1 MAPCCVAAQAVKL
14 TWKSHRLTPHC
25 WAVCISQCKKVKQ
38 SKAGQIH
45 TKLPCALPLPGL
57 CPADTK
63 LAGSVWGKQVS
74 SPQSLKLVLNDFPGA
89 EPKDSAACNT
99 AAPWVWGMEERKRRH
114 CSPRSLDVLSPSN
127 HCGQTRFV
135 VKQAVP
141 PLAQG
146 SPMCTVGMQTAYLTP
161 GILHHLLVAWMDPK
175 EIPDLSEC
183 CFFV

>member
-1 MAPCCVAAQAVKL
+1 MIFLEQSQRTQQPATQQLLGYGGWRKGNAA
-14 TWKSHRLTPHC
+14 
-25 WAVCISQCKKVKQ
+25 I
-38 SKAGQIH
+38 
-45 TKLPCALPLPGL
+45 
-57 CPADTK
+57 
-63 LAGSVWGKQVS
+63 
-74 SPQSLKLVLNDFPGA
+74 
-89 EPKDSAACNT
+89 
-99 AAPWVWGMEERKRRH
+99 AAP
-114 CSPRSLDVLSPSN
+114 SSLDVLSSSN

-175 EIPDLSEC
+175 EIPDLFEC

>member
-1 MAPCCVAAQAVKL
+1 MAAQAVKL
-14 TWKSHRLTPHC
+14 TWKSHRLTPPLLGC
-25 WAVCISQCKKVKQ
+25 LYFSMQE
-38 SKAGQIH
+38 SEAGQ

-146 SPMCTVGMQTAYLTP
+146 SPMCTVGMQTAHLTP

-175 EIPDLSEC
+175 EIPDLFEC